1 MARRSEALAVIGRA
15 VRTTQGAIGLA
26 VAGCVVLVAAIGPA
40 VAPNSST
47 QFVTAPFA
55 RASSVAWL
63 GGDILGR
70 DVLSRTLDGG
80 WELLV
85 MAAIATALGV
95 AVGAALGIMAAYYGG
110 WWDSVIMRAVDVI
123 LAFPQLVFAL
133 LLVSILGPKVWLIV
147 LAVAISHMPQVA
159 RVARAAAL
167 DISERDYVKAMQ
179 ILGIPGRRIVRR
191 DVLPNLTSVLMVE
204 IGLRLTYSMLVIA
217 GLSFLGFGLQ
227 PPAASWGLMIN
238 ENRVGLIAN
247 PWGVLMP
254 AILIALFTIGVN
266 TFTDAVARA
275 SLGVGG
281 RATEPEPVVLVAREV
296 T

>member
-1 MARRSEALAVIGRA
+1 MARRPEVIAVLGRA
-15 VRTTQGAIGLA
+15 VRTPRGTAGLVIGGL
-26 VAGCVVLVAAIGPA
+26 VVLVAVIGPA
-40 VAPNSST
+40 VAPYST
-47 QFVTAPFA
+47 TEFVTAPFA
-55 RASSVAWL
+55 RASSAAWL
-63 GGDILGR
+63 GGDVLGR
-70 DVLSRTLDGG
+70 DVLSRTLNGG
-80 WELLV
+80 WQLLA
-85 MAAIATALGV
+85 MAAVATALGV
-95 AVGAALGIMAAYYGG
+95 GAVLGVMAAYYGG
-110 WWDSVIMRAVDVI
+110 LWDSLIMRAVDVI

-133 LLVSILGPKVWLIV
+133 LLVSILGPKIWLIV
-147 LAVAISHMPQVA
+147 LAVAISHAPQVA
-159 RVARAAAL
+159 RVTRAAAL
-167 DISERDYVKAMQ
+167 DISERDFVKAMQ
-179 ILGIPGRRIVRR
+179 ILGIPGRRIIRR

-281 RATEPEPVVLVAREV
+281 RATDPEPIALVAREV
-296 T
+296 TG